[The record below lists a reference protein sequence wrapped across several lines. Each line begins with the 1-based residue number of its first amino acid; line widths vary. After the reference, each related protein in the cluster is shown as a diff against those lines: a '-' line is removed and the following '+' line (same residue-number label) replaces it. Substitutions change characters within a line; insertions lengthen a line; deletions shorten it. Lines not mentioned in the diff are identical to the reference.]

1 MPNDKEMCL
10 CFEKPIFFNFSK
22 NCFFEGNDFTELG
35 RYEYALV
42 SLENHP
48 PILGSKN

>member
-1 MPNDKEMCL
+1 MSL
-10 CFEKPIFFNFSK
+10 FVKPIFFNFSK
-22 NCFFEGNDFTELG
+22 NCFFAGNDFTELG

-48 PILGSKN
+48 PILGSRN